1 MAKQVFR
8 LDFCGRVITVET
20 GEIAKQAGGS
30 VLVRYDDTVVLSTAT
45 ASNQPKEGIDFYPGR
60 ILAPRGQAERACDP
74 GCAHDRPS
82 DPSAVRGWFPQ

>member
-30 VLVRYDDTVVLSTAT
+30 VLVRYDDTVYWKTQKKWLSTDD
-45 ASNQPKEGIDFYPGR
+45 K
-60 ILAPRGQAERACDP
+60 AECECPLYA
-74 GCAHDRPS
+74 AEK
-82 DPSAVRGWFPQ
+82 VR